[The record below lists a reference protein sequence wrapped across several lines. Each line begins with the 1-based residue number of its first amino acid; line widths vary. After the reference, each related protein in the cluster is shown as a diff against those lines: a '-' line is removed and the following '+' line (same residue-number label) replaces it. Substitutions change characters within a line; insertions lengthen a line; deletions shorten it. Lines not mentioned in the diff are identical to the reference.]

1 MKDKPLV
8 SIIINNYNYDQF
20 LRTTIDS
27 ALSQTY
33 PLTEV
38 IVVDDGSTDNS
49 REQIASYENKIVPVL
64 KENGGQAS
72 AFNAGFAVS
81 KGEIILF
88 LDSDDYL
95 FPYAAEQIT
104 KVWHPDSSKVHYML
118 QAVDASGESLNFLH
132 PSGQLASG
140 EVWQLL
146 LRDGIYTTP
155 PTSGNA
161 FTRRALDKIFPIPE
175 DEFPKIESGPE
186 TYMQVQVPFFG
197 DVVAIEEPL
206 GAYRIHG
213 GNKGALSGA
222 VDGRWVR
229 RLVEHDLMQ
238 QRLLRCRAAE
248 LGHKVPSD
256 LERRHIAYLWSRLA
270 SLRLDPQNH
279 PIPSDQAMTLMVWAL
294 RILARQVGSNLKRSC
309 VFSLWFVWVG
319 IMPLPLAKPA
329 VSWLFSPQTRPNFLK
344 TIRSLVNA

>member
-20 LRTTIDS
+20 LQTAIDS

-33 PLTEV
+33 PLIEV

-49 REQIASYENKIVPVL
+49 REQIASYEDKIVPVL
-64 KENGGQAS
+64 KKNGGQAS
-72 AFNAGFAVS
+72 AFNAGWAAS

-104 KVWHPDSSKVHYML
+104 KVWCPDLSKVHYKL
-118 QAVDASGESLNFLH
+118 ETVDALGSSLNFLH

-140 EVWQLL
+140 AVWQIL

-175 DEFPKIESGPE
+175 DEFPKNKRGTE
-186 TYMQVQVPFFG
+186 TYMQSQVPFFG

-213 GNKGALSGA
+213 CNKTALSGT
-222 VDGRWVR
+222 VDGQWIRK
-229 RLVEHDLMQ
+229 LVEHDLMQ
-238 QRLLRCRAAE
+238 QRLLRRRATE
-248 LGHKVPSD
+248 LGHEVPSD

-279 PIPSDQAMTLMVWAL
+279 PIPSDQAIMLMSWGL
-294 RILARQVGSNLKRSC
+294 HILARQAGSNLKRSC
-309 VFSLWFVWVG
+309 LFGLWFLWVG
-319 IMPLPLAKPA
+319 VMPLPVAKPA
-329 VSWLFSPQTRPNFLK
+329 IIWLFSPQARPNFLK
-344 TIRSLVNA
+344 TICSLVNA